1 MFTPVASAGNM
12 GHQKGMSFV
21 VIELKADW
29 ARDWD
34 KFETN
39 VDANLDSGY
48 NIYTLMNYK
57 FSSHFFS
64 GAIIIFLSRIK
75 TNMI

>member
-1 MFTPVASAGNM
+1 MT
-12 GHQKGMSFV
+12 
-21 VIELKADW
+21 ELKDGESNS
-29 ARDWD
+29 RGYD
-34 KFETN
+34 
-39 VDANLDSGY
+39 LYSGY
-48 NIYTLMNYK
+48 NIYLQLYSLFNIYTLMNYK